1 MNISN
6 RIKCITK
13 NKKRILRVLGVGVTI
28 TALVV
33 TSNSVFAAKSV
44 SQLTQEK
51 QQLQSEISSLD
62 QELVGVLS
70 SINELESD
78 ISQTNADIAD
88 AEADIKEAQ
97 KAADAKYE
105 EMKVRMKYMYEKGD
119 DDIITIFLESGS
131 LSDFINRVEY
141 ANTVYEYDRDQ
152 LEEYQV
158 MIKQIESL
166 KAGLEQE
173 KVSLQAQQN
182 KLAAQKQSL
191 NSMIA
196 TKRTQVA
203 DFDAQLA
210 KAKELAARQAAQARA
225 AQSTTT
231 QKANVAN
238 VSGSSSSGGSKNPAP
253 VTGGSGSSV
262 VSYASQF
269 IGNPYK
275 WGGTSL
281 TEGCDCSGFV
291 YRVYQHFGVDYG
303 RLTSDGFLGVGQ
315 AVSFDNIQ
323 AGDVVVYSGHVGI
336 YDGNGGIVEA
346 QSTRAGITNNR
357 SVSCKPILGIRRLI

>member
-1 MNISN
+1 MHIF
-6 RIKCITK
+6 
-13 NKKRILRVLGVGVTI
+13 KKKKAVKVI
-28 TALVV
+28 TAGVLIATLAITPNV
-33 TSNSVFAAKSV
+33 ALAEKSV

-51 QQLQSEISSLD
+51 QQLQNEINSLD
-62 QELVGVLS
+62 QELVGVLTN
-70 SINELESD
+70 INELESD
-78 ISQTNADIAD
+78 IAQKNEDIAD
-88 AEADIKEAQ
+88 AENDIKEAQ
-97 KAADAKYE
+97 KAADEKYE

-131 LSDFINRVEY
+131 LTEFINRVEY
-141 ANTVYEYDRDQ
+141 ANTVYEYDRNQ
-152 LEEYQV
+152 LDEYQV

-182 KLAAQKQSL
+182 RLAAQKQSL

-210 KAKELAARQAAQARA
+210 RARELAARQAAAQQA
-225 AQSTTT
+225 AQATAT
-231 QKANVAN
+231 QKANTAN
-238 VSGSSSSGGSKNPAP
+238 VSGDTSSGGDKNPAP
-253 VTGGSGSSV
+253 ATNKSGGAV
-262 VSYASQF
+262 VSYAMQF

-281 TEGCDCSGFV
+281 TDGCDCSGFV
-291 YRVYQHFGVDYG
+291 YRVYQHFGIDYG

-315 AVSFDNIQ
+315 AVSFNNIQ
-323 AGDVVVYSGHVGI
+323 AGDVVVYSGHVAI
-336 YDGNGGIVEA
+336 YDGAGGIVEA
-346 QSTRAGITNNR
+346 QSTKAGITNNR
-357 SVSCKPILGIRRLI
+357 SVSCKPILGIRRLV

>member
-1 MNISN
+1 MQFFN
-6 RIKCITK
+6 RF
-13 NKKRILRVLGVGVTI
+13 KRISISKKQAVRVLVAGV
-28 TALVV
+28 LV
-33 TSNSVFAAKSV
+33 TSLVTSSNVALAEKSV
-44 SQLTQEK
+44 SQMTQEK
-51 QQLQSEISSLD
+51 NQLQSEINSLD
-62 QELVGVLS
+62 KELVGVLTE
-70 SINELESD
+70 INELESD
-78 ISQTNADIAD
+78 VAQKNADIAD
-88 AEADIKEAQ
+88 AEDDIKEAQ
-97 KAADAKYE
+97 KAANEKYE

-119 DDIITIFLESGS
+119 NDIITIFLESGS
-131 LSDFINRVEY
+131 LTDFINRVEY
-141 ANTVYEYDRDQ
+141 ANTVYEYDRTQ

-182 KLAAQKQSL
+182 RLSAQKQSL

-203 DFDAQLA
+203 DFDSKLA
-210 KAKELAARQAAQARA
+210 KARELAARQAAA
-225 AQSTTT
+225 AQAAQATTT
-231 QKANVAN
+231 QKSNVSN
-238 VSGSSSSGGSKNPAP
+238 VSGSTGGDKNPTP
-253 VTGGSGSSV
+253 VSGGSGSSV

-281 TEGCDCSGFV
+281 TDGCDCSGFV

-315 AVSFDNIQ
+315 EVSFNNIQ
-323 AGDVVVYSGHVGI
+323 AGDVVVYSGHVAI

-346 QSTRAGITNNR
+346 QSSRAGITNNR
-357 SVSCKPILGIRRLI
+357 SVSCKPILGIRRLL

>member
-1 MNISN
+1 MQ
-6 RIKCITK
+6 ITGK
-13 NKKRILRVLGVGVTI
+13 GKRIGRLLTASVVI
-28 TALVV
+28 TALV
-33 TSNSVFAAKSV
+33 TSSNVAFAEKSV

-51 QQLQSEISSLD
+51 QQLQSEINSLD
-62 QELVGVLS
+62 SELVGVLTE
-70 SINELESD
+70 INELEAD
-78 ISQTNADIAD
+78 VAQMNADIAD
-88 AEADIKEAQ
+88 AENDIKEAE
-97 KAADAKYE
+97 KAADQKYD

-131 LSDFINRVEY
+131 LTEFINRVEY

-158 MIKQIESL
+158 MIKQIGEL

-173 KVSLQAQQN
+173 RVTLQAQKN
-182 KLAAQKQSL
+182 RLSAQQASL
-191 NSMIA
+191 NSMIS
-196 TKRTQVA
+196 TKRSQVA
-203 DFDAQLA
+203 DFDAKLA
-210 KAKELAARQAAQARA
+210 KARELAARQAAAQQA
-225 AQSTTT
+225 AQQSAS
-231 QKANVAN
+231 QRANTSN
-238 VSGSSSSGGSKNPAP
+238 VTPSSSGGGGGKDLNPAP
-253 VTGGSGSSV
+253 RSGGSGSEV

-281 TEGCDCSGFV
+281 TNGCDCSGFV

-315 AVSFDNIQ
+315 EVSYNNLQ
-323 AGDVVVYSGHVGI
+323 AGDVVVYSGHVAI

-346 QSTRAGITNNR
+346 QSSRAGITNNR
-357 SVSCKPILGIRRLI
+357 SVSCKPILGIRRLL